1 MIWPSSS
8 WSGLHIV
15 LANGIALKGSGTTSS
30 RHRVTVIWYNNGS
43 LKWHVLTRAKS
54 VQIGLPRLKSVKIG
68 LAD

>member
-15 LANGIALKGSGTTSS
+15 LANGIALKGSGSH
-30 RHRVTVIWYNNGS
+30 HRVTVIWYNNGS
-43 LKWHVLTRAKS
+43 LKWHVLIRAKS